1 MMYMRQKPSHIFNI
15 MCRKTRKASAC
26 CVAGGSTTEKRSM
39 KEILVDECLK
49 NPQTLLFA
57 MSYFCVYVGTG
68 VWLWVS

>member
-1 MMYMRQKPSHIFNI
+1 MLR
-15 MCRKTRKASAC
+15 A
-26 CVAGGSTTEKRSM
+26 AGGSTTEKRGM

-68 VWLWVS
+68 FRLLGLVSHSVLCPGTCFCQLRRV